1 MGFTSNVLPA
11 HRADKLLFQIHR
23 QFRKP
28 LLVVAPKNLL
38 RHPEAK
44 SGLWEFD
51 DKADDKGILGVR
63 FKRLI
68 MDASAEDRQALLS
81 TFVCLCLISASFCYA
96 APATSLKPP
105 RPNLGYTWRCTVS
118 PSPLPSRSSL
128 RCLCQ
133 CQISMINPPTT
144 QIADDFF
151 AGMSSCNLFLHV
163 WNQSTTPVFLCPSAI
178 CHPHDIVNLNL
189 QLPEWFV

>member
-1 MGFTSNVLPA
+1 MFS
-11 HRADKLLFQIHR
+11 LLCSHQGCAFSISLAGVQIHR

-68 MDASAEDRQALLS
+68 MDASAEDRHVA
-81 TFVCLCLISASFCYA
+81 
-96 APATSLKPP
+96 
-105 RPNLGYTWRCTVS
+105 
-118 PSPLPSRSSL
+118 LPSLAAVSVLGRL
-128 RCLCQ
+128 FQKAWTACHK
-133 CQISMINPPTT
+133 
-144 QIADDFF
+144 
-151 AGMSSCNLFLHV
+151 NLKLLV
-163 WNQSTTPVFLCPSAI
+163 QMLA
-178 CHPHDIVNLNL
+178 
-189 QLPEWFV
+189 